1 MKHHHGS
8 CFFHKST
15 AAFFGELMKRWEI
28 AIQFK
33 HVKIYP
39 SNCHSGVPA
48 CFPQR
53 EMFSKLTL
61 SATCRLEHF
70 TTEF

>member
-8 CFFHKST
+8 CFLYKST
-15 AAFFGELMKRWEI
+15 AAFFGEFKKRWEI

-33 HVKIYP
+33 HVEIYP
-39 SNCHSGVPA
+39 SNCRSGVPA

-53 EMFSKLTL
+53 EMFSR
-61 SATCRLEHF
+61 RLANSRREHF